1 MKLSKKLFAVL
12 LAVVLVIA
20 CMPAAFAR
28 TECPAAAFTDVDT
41 SQYYHA
47 GVDYMLSKGYM
58 AGYQEIV
65 SDPSYTDQAVVMTYP
80 LIGNYGIT
88 DEDYE
93 TRFPTLGGLIVGEYN
108 DLPSNFRCTKTL
120 AEILEDYGIPGIE
133 GIDTRKLTRSIRD
146 LGSRRVFLTG
156 ADTPLEEGLRIIAG
170 TPVPHDAA
178 QFKYN

>member
-58 AGYQEIV
+58 TGTSA
-65 SDPSYTDQAVVMTYP
+65 
-80 LIGNYGIT
+80 
-88 DEDYE
+88 
-93 TRFPTLGGLIVGEYN
+93 
-108 DLPSNFRCTKTL
+108 KTFS
-120 AEILEDYGIPGIE
+120 PGV
-133 GIDTRKLTRSIRD
+133 KLTR
-146 LGSRRVFLTG
+146 GMVLTALYSMVG
-156 ADTPLEEGLRIIAG
+156 K
-170 TPVPHDAA
+170 PVV
-178 QFKYN
+178 